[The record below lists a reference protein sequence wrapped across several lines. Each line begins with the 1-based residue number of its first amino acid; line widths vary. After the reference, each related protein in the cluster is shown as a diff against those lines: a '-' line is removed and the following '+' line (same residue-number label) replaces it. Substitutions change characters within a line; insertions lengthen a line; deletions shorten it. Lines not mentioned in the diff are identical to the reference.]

1 MCIITFPYVT
11 IMDNPNTP
19 KSGQVN
25 YSSNNTM
32 LVFILIKKKKKQLP
46 MTPKQWDMGLELF
59 CLWWAG
65 LNLRGVNQ
73 ETAWRKLF
81 SVWSKILQL

>member
-1 MCIITFPYVT
+1 
-11 IMDNPNTP
+11 
-19 KSGQVN
+19 
-25 YSSNNTM
+25 
-32 LVFILIKKKKKQLP
+32 